1 MRENKIILFENQ
13 EVKLEVN
20 MKDET
25 VWLSL
30 EQMAELF
37 SRDRTVIVRHINNI
51 FKDNELDK
59 NEVCAKFAHTTKHG
73 AISDKS
79 QTRELIY
86 YNLDMI
92 ISVGYRVKSK
102 NGVIFR
108 KWATKVLKDYMI
120 KGYAV
125 NQKRLEY
132 LEKTI
137 KLIDIAGRMDAEL
150 KGSEAWEIIK
160 VINNYSSALS
170 LLDDYDHKRITKP
183 MGTKNDKQ
191 VTYEDCMNI
200 IGKLKFNSDSNLF
213 ALERNEGLKEVIG
226 TIYQSFDGKD
236 LYSTIEEKAANFLYL
251 ITKNHTFIDGNK
263 RIAATLFIYFLEFY
277 NILYNEN
284 GQVIDNN
291 TLVAITLLIAQSNP
305 KEKEILIDLVMNFL
319 NNNWLISYNK
329 KDKSI
334 QFIF

>member
-1 MRENKIILFENQ
+1 MKNEIVLFKNQ
-13 EVKLEVN
+13 NVKLEVN

-30 EQMAELF
+30 DQMAKLF
-37 SRDRTVIVRHINNI
+37 GRDKSVISRHIKNALEE
-51 FKDNELDK
+51 ELDISTVANFATVK
-59 NEVCAKFAHTTKHG
+59 NEGGRNV
-73 AISDKS
+73 
-79 QTRELIY
+79 TRNIDY

-92 ISVGYRVKSK
+92 ISVGYRVKSQ

-108 KWATKVLKDYMI
+108 KWATKILKDYMI

-132 LEKTI
+132 LEKTV
-137 KLIDIAGRMDAEL
+137 KLIDIAGRIDTQL
-150 KGSEAWEIIK
+150 KGNEAQEIIK
-160 VINNYSSALS
+160 VINNYSNALD

-183 MGTKNDKQ
+183 NGTKDNKQ
-191 VTYEDCMNI
+191 INYEDCLNI
-200 IGKLKFNSDSNLF
+200 IAKLRFSNDSDLF
-213 ALERNEGLKEVIG
+213 ALERNQGLKEIIG

-236 LYSTIEEKAANFLYL
+236 LYPTIEEKAANFLYL
-251 ITKNHTFIDGNK
+251 IIKNHAFIDGNK

-291 TLVAITLLIAQSNP
+291 TLVAITLLIAESNP
-305 KEKEILIDLVMNFL
+305 KEKNILTDLVMNFL
-319 NNNWLISYNK
+319 NN
-329 KDKSI
+329 
-334 QFIF
+334 

>member
-1 MRENKIILFENQ
+1 MCNIYNRSNRKGEKNMRENKIILFENQ

-25 VWLSL
+25 VWLNANQLS
-30 EQMAELF
+30 ELF
-37 SRDRTVIVRHINNI
+37 DRDSKTIRKHINNAL
-51 FKDNELDK
+51 NEELDDS
-59 NEVCAKFAHTTKHG
+59 VVAKFATTAKDG
-73 AISDKS
+73 KTY
-79 QTRELIY
+79 QVEY

-102 NGVIFR
+102 NGIIFR

-183 MGTKNDKQ
+183 TGTKNDKQ

-236 LYSTIEEKAANFLYL
+236 LYSTLEEKAANFLYL

-319 NNNWLISYNK
+319 NNN
-329 KDKSI
+329 
-334 QFIF
+334 

>member
-1 MRENKIILFENQ
+1 MENEIKIFENQ
-13 EVKLEVN
+13 NVKLEVN

-102 NGVIFR
+102 NGIIFR

-319 NNNWLISYNK
+319 NNN
-329 KDKSI
+329 
-334 QFIF
+334 